1 MNSMRDIK
9 VLYRTNG
16 ILFLNHLL
24 STRIR
29 DFSQFQFPKRSLLH
43 YYDYDEMSL
52 GPDEHLFYLEPFK
65 RRILIDNILSYD
77 LPNGE
82 LPLGTPRA
90 VLGPIANRLRAYFFA
105 HRKFRLFRDPYV
117 SNKDPNIMMMLN
129 YGYLNRIY
137 KYIEKPLNL
146 YYKWYN
152 LFNTIYSTVN
162 KVAEASNVNQFL
174 FIKIPASLPSLS
186 QLHRFN
192 SINHAALDIFD
203 TEDLL
208 IIRDIY
214 AWIYK
219 EKMTSVFSILTDKA
233 LQSLNLIFFVNNKYY
248 WISAYHLF
256 SFNKVNETTM
266 RIANRAQPTML
277 ARIYIN
283 SLINLNSSGIIE
295 VNPEDATEEPPESE
309 ETIDEEATDSDD
321 TDSGS
326 IIKPAYS
333 SITNA
338 APKPV
343 KLQNIADVES
353 DIEADRE
360 NSLELAIKQMEENLD
375 GLEQTTKLRDLA
387 REVGRPV
394 ESGHAA
400 LVKVNIQNTPHED
413 LSIKLDAF
421 KRLEVLTGSE
431 LKTMERKADLF
442 HTLRD
447 PQTPTVYL
455 KDSIKIAKEELE
467 VKPDTVQYAGNNT
480 VLDKT
485 MLRSTLDMFDRKYL
499 ETVYKKDVNSMVV
512 NLQRAGIIIEDYKV
526 EKVETITD
534 QYEIHSVRVQP
545 IDGIASTIYFKL
557 PIMNESGEFMVN
569 QTRYRSRKQRGDL
582 PIKKIGHDTV
592 ALTSYY
598 GKLFVIRN
606 QRKSNSLAEYLF
618 KSIFSEG
625 IQNPNGV
632 IRDVKVNSAFDN
644 LLVTPR
650 IYSSISLNFESFKI
664 GSNTYVWNHKTIENK
679 FPKEQLVGIE
689 KDGSI
694 CCGYSHKNE
703 PIIVKTDGEFFVC
716 EDKQIR
722 PLGDFYNISG
732 IAEAS
737 SPIEFTSVKIFSK
750 ELPLVLVLG
759 YYLGLEH
766 LLSILGVKYRQ
777 PNKDK
782 SLTKLLP
789 NEYAVVFKD
798 TTLIFNKRDMPSSLI
813 VGGLTAYKDNIS
825 KYRLEQFSQPHVYF
839 NLLAEKGFS
848 GIYIKEMD
856 LLKDLFIDPI
866 TSELLETMHE
876 PRTFVGL
883 LLKANE
889 LLAIDAHP
897 DDLDMRTM
905 RIKGNERMAGIMYNT
920 LVSAVRSFRVR
931 NNNRRVRIDISPNEV
946 FRTIMNDPANILVS
960 DINPIQT
967 LKQDEAVTYLG
978 EGGRTR
984 QGMNKESRRYHP
996 TDMGIISEATISS
1009 GDVAINTYL
1018 SANPLFNSLRGT
1030 TSAYNFKEDK
1040 GTSLLSTSALVAPGS
1055 MHDDPKRVNF
1065 VSIQQSHTVAA
1076 KGYRQPYVRTGY
1088 ESIIPQRLRDSFAY
1102 SADEDGVVES
1112 ITSRGI
1118 VVRYNTGKKIGVNLG
1133 RVFGRS
1139 EGSYYPQDV
1148 ITLMKEKSTFK
1159 RGDIIAFTDA
1169 FFEEDILAPGKII
1182 LRNSMNVRTA
1192 LYESSQTWED
1202 SSAISNSL
1210 SERLTTKVTKVRSV
1224 VVDFT
1229 QDLRNPVKIGS
1240 EVSPLDT
1247 LVIIEDPITAKAQLF
1262 NDSSIST
1269 LKDINS
1275 TSPKAKVSGVLDSI
1289 EVYYNGDKEDMT
1301 AGLRFLADLSDKITA
1316 LKCKDTDR
1324 TIVTGRVTSEY
1335 RVEGVPLALD
1345 QAEIKFYITFDNAAG
1360 VGDKGVFANQL
1371 KSVFGEVMDYD
1382 MTTET
1387 GEKIDA
1393 VFGQKSIDARIVLSP
1408 EIIGTTTTLL
1418 RVIAKHAVQLY
1429 NGD

>member
-1 MNSMRDIK
+1 MRDIK

-24 STRIR
+24 STKVR

-82 LPLGTPRA
+82 LPLGVPRA

-105 HRKFRLFRDPYV
+105 HRKFRLYKDPHV

-152 LFNTIYSTVN
+152 LFSTIYSTVN
-162 KVAEASNVNQFL
+162 RVAEASNVNQFL

-192 SINHAALDIFD
+192 TINHAALDIFD

-208 IIRDIY
+208 IVRDIY

-219 EKMTSVFSILTDKA
+219 EKMTSVLSILTDKA
-233 LQSLNLIFFVNNKYY
+233 LRSLNLIFFVNNKYY
-248 WISAYHLF
+248 WINAYYLF
-256 SFNKVNETTM
+256 SFNKENETTM

-277 ARIYIN
+277 ARIYVN

-295 VNPEDATEEPPESE
+295 VNPEEATEEPTEPEE
-309 ETIDEEATDSDD
+309 VIDEDATDSYD
-321 TDSGS
+321 TEDSPS
-326 IIKPAYS
+326 
-333 SITNA
+333 N
-338 APKPV
+338 KPV
-343 KLQNIADVES
+343 YNDIAGASSKPTKLQNIADVEA
-353 DIEADRE
+353 DIDATGE

-387 REVGRPV
+387 KEVGRPI
-394 ESGHAA
+394 ETGHAA
-400 LVKVNIQNTPHED
+400 LVKINTQNMPHED

-431 LKTMERKADLF
+431 LKAMERKAEIF

-447 PQTPTVYL
+447 PQSPTVYL
-455 KDSIKIAKEELE
+455 KDSITIDKKDLE
-467 VKPDTVQYAGNNT
+467 VKPDTIQYADSNT

-499 ETVYKKDVNSMVV
+499 ETVYRKDVNSMVV

-545 IDGIASTIYFKL
+545 IDGVASTIYFKL

-569 QTRYRSRKQRGDL
+569 QTRYRARKQRGDL

-606 QRKSNSLAEYLF
+606 QRKSNSLSEYLF
-618 KSIFSEG
+618 KSIFNEG
-625 IQNPNGV
+625 IQKADGT
-632 IRDVKVNSAFDN
+632 IRNVKVNSAFDN

-650 IYSSISLNFESFKI
+650 IYSAISLNFESFAI
-664 GSNTYVWNHKTIENK
+664 ASDAYVWNHKTIEGM
-679 FPKEQLVGIE
+679 FTKERLDGIE
-689 KDGSI
+689 KDGAI
-694 CCGYSHKNE
+694 CCGYTKNKE
-703 PIIVKTDGEFFVC
+703 PIVVKPDNEFFVY
-716 EDKQIR
+716 EDNQAR
-722 PLGDFYNISG
+722 PLGDFYTISG
-732 IAEAS
+732 ISESS
-737 SPIEFTSVKIFSK
+737 SPVEFTSAKIFSK
-750 ELPLVLVLG
+750 EIPLVLVLG
-759 YYLGLEH
+759 YYLGLEN

-777 PNKDK
+777 PNRDQ
-782 SLTKLLP
+782 SLAKISP
-789 NEYAVVFKD
+789 DEYAVVFKD
-798 TTLIFNKRDMPSSLI
+798 TTLIFSKRDTYSSLI
-813 VGGLTAYKDNIS
+813 VGGLTAYKDSIS
-825 KYRLEQFSQPHVYF
+825 KYRLEQFNQPHVYF

-876 PRTFVGL
+876 PRTFTGL

-889 LLAIDAHP
+889 MLAIDAHP

-946 FRTIMNDPANILVS
+946 FRTIMNDPANVLVS

-967 LKQDEAVTYLG
+967 LKQDESVTYLG

-996 TDMGIISEATISS
+996 TDMGIISEATICS

-1030 TSAYNFKEDK
+1030 ASAYNFEEDK
-1040 GTSLLSTSALVAPGS
+1040 GTSLLSTSALIAPGS
-1055 MHDDPKRVNF
+1055 MHDD
-1065 VSIQQSHTVAA
+1065 
-1076 KGYRQPYVRTGY
+1076 
-1088 ESIIPQRLRDSFAY
+1088 
-1102 SADEDGVVES
+1102 
-1112 ITSRGI
+1112 
-1118 VVRYNTGKKIGVNLG
+1118 
-1133 RVFGRS
+1133 
-1139 EGSYYPQDV
+1139 
-1148 ITLMKEKSTFK
+1148 
-1159 RGDIIAFTDA
+1159 
-1169 FFEEDILAPGKII
+1169 
-1182 LRNSMNVRTA
+1182 
-1192 LYESSQTWED
+1192 
-1202 SSAISNSL
+1202 
-1210 SERLTTKVTKVRSV
+1210 
-1224 VVDFT
+1224 
-1229 QDLRNPVKIGS
+1229 
-1240 EVSPLDT
+1240 
-1247 LVIIEDPITAKAQLF
+1247 
-1262 NDSSIST
+1262 
-1269 LKDINS
+1269 
-1275 TSPKAKVSGVLDSI
+1275 
-1289 EVYYNGDKEDMT
+1289 
-1301 AGLRFLADLSDKITA
+1301 
-1316 LKCKDTDR
+1316 
-1324 TIVTGRVTSEY
+1324 
-1335 RVEGVPLALD
+1335 
-1345 QAEIKFYITFDNAAG
+1345 
-1360 VGDKGVFANQL
+1360 
-1371 KSVFGEVMDYD
+1371 
-1382 MTTET
+1382 
-1387 GEKIDA
+1387 
-1393 VFGQKSIDARIVLSP
+1393 
-1408 EIIGTTTTLL
+1408 
-1418 RVIAKHAVQLY
+1418 
-1429 NGD
+1429 